1 MYSGVIYSQLTSV
14 GGFTQHSAV
23 LQCGVQMLYIHLSS
37 LFHLAPLLHWMRCCR
52 LHTPSRENQVQPEV
66 FEMVNATGNSVS
78 CSPSEYSSHRLC
90 LCVAVCTHTGTWLI
104 ILGTACRII
113 FSTDSPGWTLLI
125 LCYVWVGVH
134 VCERVW
140 MQLGATYSVFALVIS
155 LEPDCHPICLRVGT
169 LGNPAMFSCAALALF
184 STIYKHDNIFT
195 IYYHWLCSTMEYS
208 LWFLFCSSE

>member
-1 MYSGVIYSQLTSV
+1 MRKRSGCQNVQWCNLFPAHNSQRIHTA
-14 GGFTQHSAV
+14 QRSAV
-23 LQCGVQMLYIHLSS
+23 WRSNAIHALKFS
-37 LFHLAPLLHWMRCCR
+37 FYLAPLLHWMRCCR

-78 CSPSEYSSHRLC
+78 CSPSECGSHRLC

-125 LCYVWVGVH
+125 LCYVWVCVH

-169 LGNPAMFSCAALALF
+169 LGNPAMFSCAALVLYTNMITSLPYLTTDCALLWN
-184 STIYKHDNIFT
+184 IYI
-195 IYYHWLCSTMEYS
+195 
-208 LWFLFCSSE
+208 